1 MTLSADDLYGLEKM
15 LRTDAHSL
23 RVSWPES
30 MLSDPAV
37 PSETKA
43 HARREIEHADHLNQV
58 ADLVAGLAGDW
69 DKLGPMV
76 RHSYVRQRKE
86 YEARQQA
93 AERSKAAEHE
103 DAAA

>member
-1 MTLSADDLYGLEKM
+1 MSLTADGLYSLETM
-15 LRTDAHSL
+15 LRTDANSL

-30 MLSDPAV
+30 LLSDPTV
-37 PSETKA
+37 PAETKA
-43 HARREIEHADHLNQV
+43 HARREREHAGQLDQV
-58 ADLVAGLAGDW
+58 ADLIAGLAGDW

-76 RHSYVRQRKE
+76 RQSYVRQRKE